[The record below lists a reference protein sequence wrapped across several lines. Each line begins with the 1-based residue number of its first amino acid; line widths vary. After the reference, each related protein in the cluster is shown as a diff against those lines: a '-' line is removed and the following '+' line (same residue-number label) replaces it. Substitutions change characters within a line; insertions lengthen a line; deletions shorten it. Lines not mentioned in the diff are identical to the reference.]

1 MVTAVGA
8 LEVKVT
14 VERLERVQSRASAE
28 HGEQLLAHGPV
39 LLAAARSM
47 TLDDA
52 EAHDLVQTTL
62 EIALRRGHQLRDPA
76 ALRPW
81 LLTIQA
87 REAFRLTRRLKR
99 LVRLDRTVHEL
110 AAPSG
115 SETDRIAVRRAL
127 ATLPTRTRAAVVLH
141 HMTGLSVAETAA
153 ALGTSENTVK
163 SQLRVGLAK
172 LRGLLADD

>member
-1 MVTAVGA
+1 MASRPGAVEVTVR
-8 LEVKVT
+8 
-14 VERLERVQSRASAE
+14 VERLERVQGQVSAE
-28 HGEQLLAHGPV
+28 LGERLLAHGPV

-52 EAHDLVQTTL
+52 EAQDLVQTTL
-62 EIALRRGHQLRDPA
+62 EIALRRAHQLREPE

-99 LVRLDRTVHEL
+99 LVRFDSTVHEI
-110 AAPSG
+110 AAPGASD
-115 SETDRIAVRRAL
+115 TDRIAVRRAL
-127 ATLPTRTRAAVVLH
+127 RALPPRIRAAVVLH
-141 HMTGLSVAETAA
+141 HMTGLSVAETAV

>member
-1 MVTAVGA
+1 
-8 LEVKVT
+8 LEVTVR
-14 VERLERVQSRASAE
+14 VERLELVEAEASTE
-28 HGEQLLAHGPV
+28 LGERLLAHGPV

-52 EAHDLVQTTL
+52 EAQDLVQTTL
-62 EIALRRGHQLRDPA
+62 EIALRRAHQLRDPG
-76 ALRPW
+76 ALRAW

-87 REAFRLTRRLKR
+87 REAFRLTRRLRR
-99 LVRLDRTVHEL
+99 LVRLDRTVHQV
-110 AAPSG
+110 AVPGGQDA
-115 SETDRIAVRRAL
+115 DRIAVRRAL
-127 ATLPTRTRAAVVLH
+127 GALPPRMRAAVVLH
-141 HMTGLSVAETAA
+141 HMTGLSVAETAV